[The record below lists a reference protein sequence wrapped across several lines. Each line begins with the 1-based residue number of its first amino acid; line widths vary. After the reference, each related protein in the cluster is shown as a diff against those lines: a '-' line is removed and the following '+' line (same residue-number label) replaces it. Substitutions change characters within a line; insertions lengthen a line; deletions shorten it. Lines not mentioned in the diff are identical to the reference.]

1 MAEVMKVALM
11 EQNTSMCSDPTV
23 WKEWG
28 GGISYIIEEDLL
40 CARPCA
46 GDPRT
51 RTLAPTIRRTWQ
63 TGVVPIPDTCKCW
76 DRDMGWGGFGRTS
89 QRRFPEVRLQG

>member
-1 MAEVMKVALM
+1 MAEVVNVILM

-23 WKEWG
+23 CGG
-28 GGISYIIEEDLL
+28 GGISHAIEEDLL

-51 RTLAPTIRRTWQ
+51 RVLAATIRRTWQ

-76 DRDMGWGGFGRTS
+76 DRDMGWGRFRRTF
-89 QRRFPEVRLQG
+89 QRRFPKVRLQG